1 MEISGFINVRDF
13 GALGSGFEA
22 ELEATSGSALFRAKD
37 IGDFKV
43 GDSVL
48 LVGSVPRVANAHIYA
63 RTDTSPINPRPPKRR
78 YSITDEL
85 ELIGYKG
92 PEGAIYTIDIYPE
105 EPDIVRWSSDNGQ
118 SWVEGVPIV
127 DGEVEIERGIK
138 LRLHDFEDKK
148 YGCTAV
154 FACESKCEAEILSI
168 DGDKIELSVAATVS
182 EGCRIMHSDTG
193 AFQRA
198 VDLAIERRSSVYIPN
213 GEYKL
218 TSSVVIKDAENVQII
233 GESGAGVILRNSDM
247 PYTFSVDTHTSGP
260 CFKVI
265 NSRNVTFKSFTMIGS
280 MGYAERALGGCNK
293 STKGVEPTK
302 VYGFYY
308 NFTSAM
314 YFGGVERALVED
326 VHARRMSGEAFY
338 SSGASRVYNASG
350 ECEVPDLYQKSI
362 NYVNCTAED
371 LARNAFNNND
381 CGEGTT
387 VTGCRIVDVGGC
399 AWEGASRFVKITN
412 NYIKNAG
419 PVAIGN
425 VRSRSEVYELL
436 GTAQHIV
443 ADNYFEGGV
452 CYGGAGVT
460 VGAAASQV
468 IIKNNIFVNFNSNAI
483 HIVPHTQ
490 HSDLPP
496 EHVIVTGNSIDLT
509 AVGSLSEKR
518 YGIRVGCDFATVSD
532 NQIYTRGPLADC
544 NASGIEFVEN
554 SVNSVI
560 HSNTCANCGTG
571 IGVFLARGVVGL
583 VNDDRSFYR
592 MEPMYGLP
600 GLPPMPRR
608 RSHRFAGWIIEWESG
623 GSSEIEIFDA
633 DTKLIT
639 LKEPK
644 KITSGENFTLHS
656 PTPSAVIRSNILS
669 KNQVAMGFE
678 GGCEGRVLC
687 SDNLVI

>member
-1 MEISGFINVRDF
+1 MEGNGFINVRDF
-13 GALGSGFEA
+13 GALGSGCTV
-22 ELEATSGSALFRAKD
+22 ELEATSGSSVFRALD
-37 IGDFKV
+37 VGDFSV
-43 GDSVL
+43 GDTVL
-48 LVGSVPRVANAHIYA
+48 LFGGVPRVANSHIYA
-63 RTDTSPINPRPPKRR
+63 RTDTSAVNPRPPKRR
-78 YSITDEL
+78 YEVKDEL
-85 ELIGYKG
+85 ELVGYKG
-92 PEGAIYTIDIYPE
+92 PEAVIYTVDIYPE
-105 EPDIVRWSSDNGQ
+105 EPDVIRWTKDNGQ

-127 DGEVEIERGIK
+127 NGEAAIENGIK
-138 LRLHDFEDKK
+138 LIIHDFEDKK

-154 FACESKCEAEILSI
+154 FACESKRETKILSI
-168 DGDKIELSVAATVS
+168 SGNEIELSVVATVG
-182 EGCRIMHSDTG
+182 ERCRLAHSDSV

-198 VDLAIERRSSVYIPN
+198 VDLAIERGGTVYIPN

-233 GESGAGVILRNSDM
+233 GESGAGVIIRNSDM
-247 PYTFSVDTHTSGP
+247 PYTFSVDNHTSGP
-260 CFKVI
+260 CFKVL

-280 MGYAERALGGCNK
+280 MGYAERMLGGCNK

-308 NFTSAM
+308 SYTSAIT
-314 YFGGVERALVED
+314 FSGVERAHVED

-338 SSGASRVYNASG
+338 SSGAGRIYNASG
-350 ECEVPDLYQKSI
+350 ECEIPDLYQKSI

-381 CGEGTT
+381 RGEGTT

-412 NYIKNAG
+412 NYIRNAG

-425 VRSRSEVYELL
+425 VRSRSEEYELL

-443 ADNYFEGGV
+443 ADNYFEGGI

-468 IIKNNIFVNFNSNAI
+468 IIRNNMFVNFNSNAI
-483 HIVPHTQ
+483 LIVPHTQ

-509 AVGSLSEKR
+509 AIGTPSEKR
-518 YGIRVGCDFATVSD
+518 YGIRVGCDYATVSD
-532 NQIYTRGPLADC
+532 NQIYTRGPLADD
-544 NASGIEFVEN
+544 NTSGIELVEN

-560 HSNTCANCGTG
+560 HSNTCANCGRG
-571 IGVFLARGVVGL
+571 ISALLARGVVGP
-583 VNDDRSFYR
+583 VKDEREFYR
-592 MEPMYGLP
+592 EEPLYGLP

-608 RSHRFAGWIIEWESG
+608 RSHRFAGWIIEWDSG

-633 DTKLIT
+633 ETKLIT
-639 LKEPK
+639 LKEPRK
-644 KITSGENFTLHS
+644 MVSGEKFTLFP

-669 KNQVAMGFE
+669 KNRAAIVFE
-678 GGCEGRVLC
+678 GGCEGRILC

>member
-1 MEISGFINVRDF
+1 MEGNGFINVRDF
-13 GALGSGFEA
+13 GALGSGFTA
-22 ELEATSGSALFRAKD
+22 ELEADSDSAVFRAKD

-48 LVGSVPRVANAHIYA
+48 LVGAVPRVANAHIYA
-63 RTDTSPINPRPPKRR
+63 RTDTSPVNPRPPKRR
-78 YSITDEL
+78 YSVTDEL

-92 PEGAIYTIDIYPE
+92 PVGVIYTIDICPE
-105 EPDIVRWSSDNGQ
+105 EPDVIRWTKDNGQ

-127 DGEVEIERGIK
+127 DGVAELEGEIK
-138 LRLHDFEDKK
+138 LIIHDFEDKK

-154 FACESKCEAEILSI
+154 FACESKREAEILSI
-168 DGDKIELSVAATVS
+168 DGDKIELSVTATVS
-182 EGCRIMHSDTG
+182 EGCRIMHSDTK

-198 VDLAIERRSSVYIPN
+198 VDLAIEQNSTVYIPN
-213 GEYKL
+213 GEYKF

-247 PYTFSVDTHTSGP
+247 PYTFSVDNHTSGP

-280 MGYAERALGGCNK
+280 MGFAERALGGCNK
-293 STKGVEPTK
+293 STRGVEPTK

-308 NFTSAM
+308 SYTSAIS
-314 YFGGVERALVED
+314 FGGVERVLVED

-338 SSGASRVYNASG
+338 SSGAGRVYNASG
-350 ECEVPDLYQKSI
+350 ECEIPDLYQKSI

-381 CGEGTT
+381 RGEGTT

-412 NYIKNAG
+412 NYISNAG

-425 VRSRSEVYELL
+425 VRSRSEEYELL

-443 ADNYFEGGV
+443 ADNYFEGGA
-452 CYGGAGVT
+452 CYGGAAVT

-496 EHVIVTGNSIDLT
+496 EHVLVTGNSIDLT
-509 AVGSLSEKR
+509 AVGSPSEKR

-532 NQIYTRGPLADC
+532 NQIFTRGPVADGNVSC
-544 NASGIEFVEN
+544 IELVEN

-560 HSNTCANCGTG
+560 HSNTCSYGGVG

-583 VNDDRSFYR
+583 VNDGRSFYR

-608 RSHRFAGWIIEWESG
+608 RSHRFADWIIEWESG
-623 GSSEIEIFDA
+623 GVSEIEIFDA

-639 LKEPK
+639 LKEPRK
-644 KITSGENFTLHS
+644 MASGEKFTLRP

-669 KNQVAMGFE
+669 KNQAAMEFE
-678 GGCEGRVLC
+678 GNSEERILC